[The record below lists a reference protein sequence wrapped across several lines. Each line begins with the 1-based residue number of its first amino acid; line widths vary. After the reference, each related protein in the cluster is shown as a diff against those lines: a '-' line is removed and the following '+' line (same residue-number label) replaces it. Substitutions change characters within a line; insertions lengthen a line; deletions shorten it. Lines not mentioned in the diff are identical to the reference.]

1 MLNILGFLLNLVD
14 KHILWLYAGCALL
27 LLFHLR
33 SYLLARRA
41 RTNTIFSIEREVA
54 THREGRAMSNIG
66 MVLGLVVVI
75 TALKYY
81 VVPTVAIEEM
91 IEPTPTMTLAIP
103 TSAPTR
109 TPTPTLTPTEAPPSR
124 PSPRPSPIDQPTNTP
139 LPPTDTPPPPAP
151 ACPDPNTC
159 ITSPRPHET
168 VSGVLNIQ
176 GTANHGRFQFY
187 KVEFGQGEDP
197 EVWHVIDDVVKSP
210 VIDGVL
216 QTFNTTVVPNGTYS
230 LRLTVVDVTGNFPP
244 PHRVPIIIQN

>member
-1 MLNILGFLLNLVD
+1 MLNILGFFLNLVD
-14 KHILWLYAGCALL
+14 KYVIWLYAGCALL

-33 SYLLARRA
+33 GYLLARSA
-41 RTNTIFSIEREVA
+41 RTNTIFSMEREVA

-103 TSAPTR
+103 TSAPTH
-109 TPTPTLTPTEAPPSR
+109 TPTTAPTPTETPRAL
-124 PSPRPSPIDQPTNTP
+124 PSPSASPTPPPTDT
-139 LPPTDTPPPPAP
+139 LTPPTDTPPPAP
-151 ACPDPNTC
+151 ACSDPNTC
-159 ITSPRPHET
+159 ITSPGPYET
-168 VSGVLNIQ
+168 VSGVLTIR

-197 EVWHVIDDVVKSP
+197 GAWHVIDDIVKSQ
-210 VIDGVL
+210 VTDGML
-216 QTFNTTVVPNGTYS
+216 QTFDTTVVPNGTYS
-230 LRLTVVDVTGNFPP
+230 LKLTVVDVTGNFPP
-244 PHRVPIIIQN
+244 PHRVPITIQN